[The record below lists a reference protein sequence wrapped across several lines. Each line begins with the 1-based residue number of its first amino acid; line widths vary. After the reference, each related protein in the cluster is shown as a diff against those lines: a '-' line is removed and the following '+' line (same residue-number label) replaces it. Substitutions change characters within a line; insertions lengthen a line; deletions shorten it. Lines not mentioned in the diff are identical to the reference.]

1 MFLIQSIQIENQ
13 NRMYG
18 TLIRIEQ
25 TRNDKLTAQL
35 RRTLD
40 HLKRR
45 TKFAESISMALCDLK
60 TKKTL
65 LEAEVENKYDELD
78 VVYEVLS
85 QTKRELFHS
94 IMEQRKL
101 QTHLCQEQR
110 SVQFLKNQI
119 TMLVSEV
126 ILLTLSNSYRS
137 LLAFISAH
145 RKDT

>member
-65 LEAEVENKYDELD
+65 LEAEVDNKYDELD
-78 VVYEVLS
+78 VIYEDLS

-137 LLAFISAH
+137 LLAFI
-145 RKDT
+145 

>member
-85 QTKRELFHS
+85 QTKRELFNS

-126 ILLTLSNSYRS
+126 ILLTLPNSYRS
-137 LLAFISAH
+137 LLAFI
-145 RKDT
+145 

>member
-126 ILLTLSNSYRS
+126 ILLTLPNSYRS